1 MTNIEIKARFRRT
14 RRSNNTLK
22 KIGAHF
28 EAVESQIDTYFNVDN
43 GRLKIRERDTGAP
56 QLIQYFREDKHS
68 PRPSYYEI
76 VHLGSVE
83 RVKKTLQK
91 EHGIRAVVRKKREIW
106 IWEKVRIHFDIVERL
121 GDFIEFEAV
130 MDDKSEMMIREEE
143 VRRLM
148 VEFGIDEQHLVK
160 ESYVDL
166 MEREML
172 TNDDPDQ
179 DPQHGQK

>member
-14 RRSNNTLK
+14 RRSKNTLK
-22 KIGAHF
+22 KIGAQF
-28 EAVESQIDTYFNVDN
+28 EAVESQVDTYYHVDN

-56 QLIQYFREDKHS
+56 QLIQYFREDKDS

-83 RVKKTLQK
+83 RVKKTLKK

-106 IWEKVRIHFDIVERL
+106 MWRSVRIHFDIVEKL
-121 GDFIEFEAV
+121 GDFIELEAV
-130 MDDKSEMMIREEE
+130 MDDQSEMNIREEE

-148 VEFGIDEQHLVK
+148 VEFGIEEQHLVK

-166 MEREML
+166 MEREMRK
-172 TNDDPDQ
+172 NADSNRDPEQ
-179 DPQHGQK
+179 PQK

>member
-1 MTNIEIKARFRRT
+1 MTNIEIKARYRRN
-14 RRSNNTLK
+14 RRSKNTLK
-22 KIGAHF
+22 KIGAQF
-28 EAVESQIDTYFNVDN
+28 EAVESQVDTYYNVDN

-56 QLIQYFREDKHS
+56 QLIQYFREDKDS

-83 RVKKTLQK
+83 RVKKTLKK

-106 IWEKVRIHFDIVERL
+106 MWGSVRIHFDIVEGL
-121 GDFIEFEAV
+121 GDFIELEAV
-130 MDDKSEMMIREEE
+130 MDDQSEMNIREEE

-148 VEFGIDEQHLVK
+148 VEFDIEEEHLVK

-166 MEREML
+166 MEREMGKDADS
-172 TNDDPDQ
+172 NHDPEQ
-179 DPQHGQK
+179 PQK